1 MKIKPNP
8 KPHTNSEMDSKTILK
23 PRTTELTDSQRDEL
37 IYQYVGIVVDGMETK
52 DLVRYAMEQLTSY
65 YNEGSMDDLKEDV
78 DNYDEGLYD
87 ELVDNVTNPIVL
99 DTNNTGGK
107 Y

>member
-1 MKIKPNP
+1 MTPSQQANPNP
-8 KPHTNSEMDSKTILK
+8 TNSEMDSKTILK
-23 PRTTELTDSQRDEL
+23 PDLTDSQRDEL
-37 IYQYVGIVVDGMETK
+37 IYQYVGIVVDGMEIK
-52 DLVRYAMEQLTSY
+52 DLVRYATEQLTSY
-65 YNEGSMDDLKEDV
+65 YNEGSLDDLKEDV
-78 DNYDEGLYD
+78 DNYDEDLYD

>member
-1 MKIKPNP
+1 MTPSQQANPNP
-8 KPHTNSEMDSKTILK
+8 TNSEMDSKTILK
-23 PRTTELTDSQRDEL
+23 PDLTDSQRDEL
-37 IYQYVGIVVDGMETK
+37 IYQYVGIVVDGMEIK
-52 DLVRYAMEQLTSY
+52 DLVRYATEQLTSY
-65 YNEGSMDDLKEDV
+65 YNEGSLDDLKEDV
-78 DNYDEGLYD
+78 DNYDEELYD

>member
-1 MKIKPNP
+1 MKFKANPNP
-8 KPHTNSEMDSKTILK
+8 TNSEMDSKTILPK
-23 PRTTELTDSQRDEL
+23 ELTDSQRDEL
-37 IYQYVGIVVDGMETK
+37 IYQYVGIVVDGMDTK

-65 YNEGSMDDLKEDV
+65 YNEGSLDDLKEDV